1 MPHSWG
7 NYDNAANS
15 PFWAAA
21 SVNLT
26 PDSANATLLF
36 ANTSANVFI
45 SNTTVGVFGVDANE
59 SQVQSGTVHTGW
71 VLRKQFD
78 GGRAGRVQEEVL
90 VALSTM
96 NNDSDTVYANTVLT
110 ITTQPSSN
118 STSKGAGKSIN
129 FSVVASSTPDAPI
142 TYLWQY
148 NTSSGSLGW
157 TDASGSPLL
166 FTNGGTSVLTA
177 NAVANT
183 TNTYVVRVQ
192 IASPTWTNAAN
203 VVSSNATITITG

>member
-15 PFWAAA
+15 PFWSAA

-45 SNTTVGVFGVDANE
+45 ANTTVGVFGIDANE
-59 SQVQSGTVHTGW
+59 SQVRSGSVHTGW
-71 VLRKQFD
+71 VLRKTFD

-96 NNDSDTVYANTVLT
+96 NNDSDTVYANTVLA
-110 ITTQPSSN
+110 ISTQPSSN

-129 FSVVASSTPDAPI
+129 FSVVATATPDAPI

-157 TDASGSPLL
+157 TNAAGAPLL
-166 FTNGGTSVLTA
+166 FSNAGTATLTA

-203 VVSSNATITITG
+203 VISSNATITITD